1 MRKFI
6 TSESVTEGHPDK
18 VCDQISD
25 AILDA
30 CLKEDKNARVAA
42 ECITSTGLVLVVG
55 EMTTETYVPIEEIV
69 RETIKEIGYT
79 DPRLGFDY
87 ENVAVLTS
95 INSQSPDIAQG
106 VDKAS
111 EYDESQDDYDKI
123 GAGDQGMVFGYAD
136 DETKAYLPMSVKLAQ
151 DLAKRLST
159 VRKEGIIDY
168 LRPDGKSLV
177 TAEYDDD
184 KLVRIDS
191 IVISTQ
197 HEEGI
202 SLETIREDI
211 TEKVIKEVIDEKLI
225 DDKTK
230 IFVNPTG
237 KFVIGGPKGDSGLTG
252 RKIIVDTYGGY
263 SKAGGGAFS
272 GKDPTKVDRSAAYM
286 ARYAAKNMVAA
297 GLAKKLEIGVSYA
310 IGVARPLAIFVESF
324 GTGKY
329 DDEKLKEIIEEN
341 FDFRPGAIIDKLDL
355 RRPIYKKTAAYGHFG
370 RDDEDF
376 TWERLDKVCDLKK
389 F

>member
-30 CLKEDKNARVAA
+30 CLKEDENARVAA

-55 EMTTETYVPIEEIV
+55 EMTTEAYVPIEEIV

-79 DPRLGFDY
+79 DPSLGFDH

-106 VDKAS
+106 VDKAE
-111 EYDESQDDYDKI
+111 EYDESHDDYDKI

-136 DETKAYLPMSVKLAQ
+136 DETEAYLPMSVKLAQ
-151 DLAKRLST
+151 DLAKRLSV

-168 LRPDGKSLV
+168 IRPDGKSLV

-197 HEEGI
+197 HKDGV
-202 SLETIREDI
+202 SLETIRKDI

-225 DDKTK
+225 DEKTR

-297 GLAKKLEIGVSYA
+297 GLAKRLEIGLSYA
-310 IGVARPLAIFVESF
+310 IGVARPLAIFVDSF

-376 TWERLDKVCDLKK
+376 TWEKLDKVQDLKK
-389 F
+389 C

>member
-79 DPRLGFDY
+79 DPSLGFDY

-136 DETKAYLPMSVKLAQ
+136 DETKAYLPMSFKLAQ

-376 TWERLDKVCDLKK
+376 TWERLAKVQDLKK
-389 F
+389 Y

>member
-79 DPRLGFDY
+79 DPSLGFDY

-136 DETKAYLPMSVKLAQ
+136 DETKAYIPMSVKLAQ
-151 DLAKRLST
+151 DLAKRLSV

-168 LRPDGKSLV
+168 IRPDGKSLV

-197 HEEGI
+197 HQDGI
-202 SLETIREDI
+202 SLEIIRKDI

-225 DDKTK
+225 DEKTR

-297 GLAKKLEIGVSYA
+297 GLAKRLEIGVSYA
-310 IGVARPLAIFVESF
+310 IGVARPLAIFVDSF

-329 DDEKLKEIIEEN
+329 DDEKLKGIIEEN

-376 TWERLDKVCDLKK
+376 TWEALDKVCDLKK
-389 F
+389 Y